1 MSHLLRRQLLS
12 VQRSVMHHVH
22 RGIHRSAFPHSNGG
36 HLRWL
41 HLQKHREAL
50 PVVDEYRICR
60 LCPREKEHWEQMHG
74 LNALKKRPTKMNQ
87 KPMASEFYQ
96 KQQTLAVI
104 GPDAVAKCQHKK
116 LIEQIQS
123 EGFII
128 LESKELTLSTSD
140 AEEFY
145 KEQREESSFGALVQ
159 YMSSGPVIAMKLER
173 ENAVAA
179 CQAMAASD
187 GALYRSNSVASA
199 IRELN
204 FYFPPCG
211 TPFALC
217 SHLRAKGICE

>member
-1 MSHLLRRQLLS
+1 
-12 VQRSVMHHVH
+12 
-22 RGIHRSAFPHSNGG
+22 
-36 HLRWL
+36 
-41 HLQKHREAL
+41 
-50 PVVDEYRICR
+50 
-60 LCPREKEHWEQMHG
+60 MHG